1 MRTKTNLTDPDI
13 EQLSRHLACW
23 RKAHH
28 APSPIPPSLWKRAA
42 ELATRLGVCR
52 TARALRLD
60 YNALKRR
67 VAALPVGQGQAF
79 GTSRG
84 KSCQPAPPSADPTN
98 ATFLELLA
106 PKSATIAECT
116 MALESARGA
125 KLRIDMRGVPATSV
139 AAVVREFIQ

>member
-1 MRTKTNLTDPDI
+1 MRTKSNLTDPDI
-13 EQLSRHLACW
+13 EQLSRHLTCW

-28 APSPIPPSLWKRAA
+28 APSPIPASLWRRAA

-67 VAALPVGQGQAF
+67 VAALPAGQGQAF
-79 GTSRG
+79 GTSPG
-84 KSCQPAPPSADPTN
+84 KSSRPVAPPDPTN

-106 PKSATIAECT
+106 PKTATIAECT
-116 MALESARGA
+116 MAVESARGA
-125 KLRIDMRGVPATSV
+125 KLHIEMRGVPATSV